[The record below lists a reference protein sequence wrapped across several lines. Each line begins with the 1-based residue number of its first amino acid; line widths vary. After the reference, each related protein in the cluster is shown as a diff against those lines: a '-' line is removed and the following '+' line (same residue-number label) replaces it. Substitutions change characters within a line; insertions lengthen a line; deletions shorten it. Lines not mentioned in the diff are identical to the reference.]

1 MVEPSRRPDLEL
13 AVSVLAAQPFNDL
26 VGAAVTEFGAGA
38 ATLEL
43 EIDDRHRQQYG
54 LVHGGVFAYLVDNS
68 LTFAAGSV
76 LGAEVV
82 TGGFT
87 VNYLRGAREGTLR
100 AHAEVV
106 HSDHRHAVCTAEVY
120 ALTRDGE
127 QRLCAVAQ
135 GTIWSTAGAGRP
147 ESDPNA

>member
-1 MVEPSRRPDLEL
+1 MAEPRPRPDLEL
-13 AVSVLAAQPFNDL
+13 ATSVLAAQPFNEL
-26 VGAAVTEFGAGA
+26 VGAAVTEFGAGE

-43 EIDDRHRQQYG
+43 EIQDRHRQQYG

-68 LTFAAGSV
+68 LTFAGGSV
-76 LGAEVV
+76 LGADVV

-87 VNYLRGAREGTLR
+87 VNCLRGAREGTLR
-100 AHAEVV
+100 VHAEVV

-127 QRLCAVAQ
+127 RRLCAVAQ
-135 GTIWSTAGAGRP
+135 GTIWSTAGSGRTAP
-147 ESDPNA
+147 DPGA

>member
-1 MVEPSRRPDLEL
+1 MVEPSGRPDLEL

-26 VGAAVTEFGAGA
+26 VGAAVTEFGGGR

-43 EIDDRHRQQYG
+43 GIEARHRQQYG
-54 LVHGGVFAYLVDNS
+54 LVHGGVFAYLVDNA
-68 LTFAAGSV
+68 LTFAGGSV

-100 AHAEVV
+100 AQAEVV
-106 HSDHRHAVCTAEVY
+106 HSDHRHAVCTAQVY
-120 ALTRDGE
+120 ALAPGGE
-127 QRLCAVAQ
+127 RRLCAVAQ
-135 GTIWSTAGAGRP
+135 GTIWSTAGSGRTAP
-147 ESDPNA
+147 DPDA